1 MSTWHLGQRSRCYVF
16 TYLRTECAKVKTSR
30 FVILLLYFQCVFIYV
45 TMYSWCSSDYGVCGL
60 LARISWQWYT
70 FFFMFM
76 KDFNKVVLLRS
87 KWAFTSFEVSTLT
100 DRSKRSHRSKWD
112 DFIGVVQGR
121 RIKYFTLLLKNAA
134 RNYSAVTKWHLP
146 FWLKVWWNENCVNR
160 IFMNDFI
167 WCDIIL

>member
-1 MSTWHLGQRSRCYVF
+1 MRGQPIFCVRSAWVLSNGCKSRVSPNSENYND
-16 TYLRTECAKVKTSR
+16 TS
-30 FVILLLYFQCVFIYV
+30 FFIP
-45 TMYSWCSSDYGVCGL
+45 
-60 LARISWQWYT
+60 
-70 FFFMFM
+70 M
-76 KDFNKVVLLRS
+76 KDFNRVVLLRS

-100 DRSKRSHRSKWD
+100 DWSKHSLRSKWD

-146 FWLKVWWNENCVNR
+146 FWNVIRRQKEVWTLKRLKVWWDENCVNR

-167 WCDIIL
+167 RCDIIL